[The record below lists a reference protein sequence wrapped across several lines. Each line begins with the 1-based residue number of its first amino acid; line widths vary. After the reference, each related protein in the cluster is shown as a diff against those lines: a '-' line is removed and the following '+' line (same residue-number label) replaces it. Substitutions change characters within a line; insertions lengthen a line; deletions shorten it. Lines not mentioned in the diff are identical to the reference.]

1 MSTESLP
8 DIPGAKPSFLVGT
21 LEPTVKIA
29 SLIGIGLYV
38 IGILVFN
45 VFLAKYGIT
54 DFAAL
59 KPQCLFTGAWA
70 VVLLMLAALPVIAFA
85 SIFAAQKLTRRKR
98 LLLALLVTPAVA
110 YFVTVVVN
118 VIFGVFIGAP
128 LYHESNLLVLDPGVS
143 GWRHLLG
150 VVVVLGIGTFL
161 FQKAAGTSAY
171 TWYFKVLVSLIAPSF
186 LGLLIIG
193 HDICESVNPE
203 VGGGRPLSATLYFG
217 AEGQQLLKFLKSH
230 SAPFHDDEPDNVIQ
244 SELIYATNDRYVF
257 RIISCR
263 PWELPATRENL
274 RIAYTPAIVDK
285 KLIQAIL
292 YTGEKLFVYGANCP
306 LSDKMPKPKAP

>member
-38 IGILVFN
+38 IGLLVFN

-98 LLLALLVTPAVA
+98 SLLALLVTPAVA

-161 FQKAAGTSAY
+161 FQK
-171 TWYFKVLVSLIAPSF
+171 
-186 LGLLIIG
+186 
-193 HDICESVNPE
+193 
-203 VGGGRPLSATLYFG
+203 
-217 AEGQQLLKFLKSH
+217 
-230 SAPFHDDEPDNVIQ
+230 
-244 SELIYATNDRYVF
+244 
-257 RIISCR
+257 
-263 PWELPATRENL
+263 
-274 RIAYTPAIVDK
+274 
-285 KLIQAIL
+285 
-292 YTGEKLFVYGANCP
+292 
-306 LSDKMPKPKAP
+306 